1 MRFNRR
7 WWIVIAGVVALLLVT
22 LFRQE
27 IGRLVLKRTLQVL
40 GKGINGQITY
50 HEISGDIFSAPRITN
65 LKITFSSDSVLVK
78 ELRVQYDILS
88 LLVGRIVLQNV
99 YLNTVGV
106 YLALK
111 SGVGE
116 LPAAGSIRLPNVAV
130 RQLKIEGGSVY
141 LQEQKRV
148 DSLRLNLRFSARGEV
163 ALLNID
169 SAQFQIVEERL
180 TLRHL
185 GALVELTS
193 DSLKISEVKAMTATS
208 RVRGMVV
215 VGLRS
220 RVIEA
225 EVAELSVNLTEF
237 FGLPGRVW
245 FQGKGGMGTGRGEA
259 EGKWLAEGLKWEK
272 IYLPR
277 ISGEFN
283 LRDSIFHLTLAGSD
297 PQFGRVALQ
306 GEIDFRRFDFSATV
320 KVDSVAAAFF
330 APMLP
335 EFRLSAEVLARGVL
349 GSFARSRED
358 REGIDSVSL
367 LIKGKIAELGV
378 DMINAVVDYQAG
390 NVQLRGL
397 TVRGPVGKLSFVGV
411 ARKGLLKARCE
422 MENFDLNLASRM
434 LNVEGGGRADG
445 ELTIFLEKDSWGLS
459 GMVRFDGFSLR
470 QVEITNGLVVAE
482 LNGSGP
488 LLGDFLNRIAG
499 RLAIGGEGVVVGGQ
513 EWNAGQLVW
522 TGPEFEA
529 RFEKENRR
537 FQALGELYFGSEA
550 VVCSVNALEYTT
562 EKETLV
568 LVDPCWLVLTD
579 SVLEVGGVKVVVAD
593 GDLEFDA
600 RVVANKSPEFELR
613 VRHLN
618 LQKVQK
624 LLGLKSELQGFF
636 DINITGAESLAVN
649 FTGIDFWVPMLN
661 LNLKHLRGELVA
673 DRTGGRLKELRF
685 VCRQDTS
692 QIKGDFTWTLEK
704 GFRFEGAQLDFS
716 LADPGSWL
724 FEVVKPYV
732 EVTEG
737 LVFGAIKVDWRP
749 ERLLLSG
756 RARVS
761 RGVMEVPAI
770 ATTIEAVEAEMTFQD
785 DRLVLEKLS
794 GRSARGVVTAVGVV
808 DLEPVYGVD
817 SIAFKTH
824 FTGVS
829 AIPLP
834 GVYAIGGGDID
845 ITWHRGEERAFISGN
860 AEVDEAL
867 VAIGFGPQN
876 GSGGTSTVDY
886 DLRIRADRRV
896 WLRNRESDIE
906 LGVDLAIRQVG
917 EELVYTG
924 ELTTRQ
930 GNIYYLDHILRVT
943 EGKLLFENVSRFD
956 PQLDI
961 TAELPINRHR
971 EKDQPDKIV
980 LSLTGTLSEP
990 SFRFRTEPPVWDETQ
1005 ILSYLSLN
1013 ITMDEISALEQ
1024 KELLSRLLSERLL
1037 GYFQT
1042 QVAKKVREF
1051 VSLDYLE
1058 LETGILNGQ
1067 GARVTVGKYV
1077 GRNIYVS
1084 YTQNFTGE
1092 LNPAFLIEYHLN
1104 RRNELIA
1111 ERSSAG
1117 RYSLRYRFKLRF

>member
-1 MRFNRR
+1 M
-7 WWIVIAGVVALLLVT
+7 IVGVVALALLLLT

-40 GKGINGQITY
+40 GKRMNSQITY
-50 HEISGDIFSAPRITN
+50 QEITGDIFSAPRVTN
-65 LKITFSSDSVLVK
+65 LKITFNSDSVLIK

-88 LLVGRIVLQNV
+88 LLTGKIVLQDI

-111 SGVGE
+111 SGAGE
-116 LPAAGSIRLPNVAV
+116 LPAAGGIRLPNVIV
-130 RQLKIEGGSVY
+130 RQLKIEDGAVY
-141 LQEQKRV
+141 LREQKRV
-148 DSLRLNLRFSARGEV
+148 DSIWLDLRLSARGEFAV
-163 ALLNID
+163 LNLD
-169 SAQFQIVEERL
+169 SAHLKLVEEH
-180 TLRHL
+180 LRFCRI
-185 GALVELTS
+185 GARMELTP
-193 DSLKISEVKAMTATS
+193 DSLTVSEVEAMTKTS
-208 RVRGMVV
+208 RLCGKVV
-215 VGLRS
+215 VRLKS
-220 RVIEA
+220 REIEA
-225 EVAELSVNLTEF
+225 EVSELSVNLDEI
-237 FGLPGRVW
+237 FGVPGRVW
-245 FQGKGGMGTGRGEA
+245 FQGRGGIENERSEAGGKWVA
-259 EGKWLAEGLKWEK
+259 EGWKWKS
-272 IYLPR
+272 INLPR
-277 ISGEFN
+277 ITGSFN
-283 LRDSIFHLTLAGSD
+283 LEDSVFQLACVGSD
-297 PQFGRVALQ
+297 RQLGRFALQ
-306 GEIDFRRFDFSATV
+306 GEINLQRFDFSATV
-320 KVDSVAAAFF
+320 EVESLAVELLAQAFAEARF
-330 APMLP
+330 
-335 EFRLSAEVLARGVL
+335 SAQFLARGVL
-349 GSFARSRED
+349 GSLNRFQKED
-358 REGIDSVSL
+358 KRIDSVNL
-367 LIKGKIAELGV
+367 LVQGKVLGLGIDTIV
-378 DMINAVVDYQAG
+378 AVAGYQRG
-390 NVQLRGL
+390 NVQLRSL
-397 TVRGPVGKLSFVGV
+397 TVRGPVGNFNFIGV
-411 ARKGLLKARCE
+411 ARKGLVKGHCE
-422 MENFDLNLASRM
+422 LENFDLNLAGWI
-434 LNVEGGGRADG
+434 LNVEVTGKADG
-445 ELTIFLEKDSWGLS
+445 ELTTFWENDSWGAS
-459 GMVRFDGFSLR
+459 GMVRFDGFSLG
-470 QVEITNGLVVAE
+470 QVEITNALVVAE

-488 LLGDFLNRIAG
+488 LRGNFLNRIGG
-499 RLAIGGEGVVVGGQ
+499 RLAVGGEGVVVAGQ

-529 RFEKENRR
+529 RFEKEDRR
-537 FQALGELYFGSEA
+537 LQALGELYFGGEA
-550 VVCSVNALEYTT
+550 VVCSLNTLEYTT
-562 EKETLV
+562 ERETLA

-579 SVLEVGGVKVVVAD
+579 SVVEVGGVKMVVAD

-600 RVVANKSPEFELR
+600 RVVAHKSPKFGLR

-624 LLGLKSELQGFF
+624 LLGLKCELQGFF
-636 DINITGAESLAVN
+636 DIDVTAADSLTAN
-649 FTGIDFWVPMLN
+649 FTGVDFWVPRLN

-673 DRTGGRLKELRF
+673 DRTGGRLKELEF
-685 VCRQDTS
+685 VCHQDTS

-704 GFRFEGAQLDFS
+704 GLRFEGAQLDFT
-716 LADPGSWL
+716 LADPGSWI
-724 FEVVKPYV
+724 FEVTKPYV

-749 ERLLLSG
+749 ERLILSG
-756 RARVS
+756 RARMS
-761 RGVMEVPAI
+761 HGEMKVPAI
-770 ATTIEAVEAEMTFQD
+770 ATTVEAVEAEMTFQD

-794 GRSARGVVTAVGVV
+794 GKSVRGVVTIWGGV
-808 DLEPVYGVD
+808 DFDPAGGVD
-817 SIAFKTH
+817 SIVFKTH

-829 AIPLP
+829 AVPLP

-845 ITWHRGEERAFISGN
+845 ITWSRGEERPFISGN
-860 AEVDEAL
+860 AAIDEAL

-876 GSGGTSTVDY
+876 GSGGTTKVDY

-906 LGVDLAIRQVG
+906 LRVDLAIRQVG

-924 ELTTRQ
+924 KLTTRQ

-943 EGKLLFENVSRFD
+943 EGKLLFENVNRFD

-961 TAELPINRHR
+961 TAELPINPHR
-971 EKDQPDKIV
+971 KKDQPDKII
-980 LSLTGTLSEP
+980 LSLTGTLSQP
-990 SFRFRTEPPVWDETQ
+990 SFRFTTEPPIWDETQ

-1013 ITMDEISALEQ
+1013 ITMDEISALEE

-1077 GRNIYVS
+1077 GRDIYVS

-1111 ERSSAG
+1111 ERSPDG